1 MNYVLLHAER
11 PLVGAKLHMG
21 KEGAR
26 KAGRAGLDIA
36 SGMVPFFGGF
46 LSAIA
51 GAWSEKEQE
60 HANNMLRQWI
70 QMLEDELRE
79 KGRTITEIIA
89 RIDMQNEETLK
100 RVESDEYQ
108 ALLKKSFRKWSS
120 IDSESKR
127 QKIRNILANAAATR
141 LVSDDVVSLFIE
153 WIEDYSDFHFEVI
166 GQIYQNEG
174 ITRGG
179 IWENLKKPSV
189 PENSADA
196 DLYKMLI
203 RDLSMGGVIRQH
215 RAVDYHGN
223 FIKKQSQHV
232 PKGQGS
238 RTMISAFD
246 RAERYELTELGR
258 QFVHYAMNELAP
270 RIAFEDAADEAVA
283 PAE

>member
-1 MNYVLLHAER
+1 MDIDN
-11 PLVGAKLHMG
+11 KG
-21 KEGAR
+21 KI
-26 KAGRAGLDIA
+26 GRAGLNA
-36 SGMVPFFGGF
+36 VSGMIPFVGGI

-51 GAWSEKEQE
+51 SSWSEREQE

-79 KGRTITEIIA
+79 KGKTIAEVIA
-89 RIDMQNEETLK
+89 RLDMQNEETLT
-100 RVESDEYQ
+100 RVESEPYQ

-127 QKIRNILANAAATR
+127 EKIRNILSNAAATR
-141 LVSDDVVSLFIE
+141 IVSDDVVKLFID
-153 WIEDYSDFHFEVI
+153 WIETYSDFHFEVI

-179 IWENLKKPSV
+179 VWENLGRQRV

-196 DLYKMLI
+196 DLYRMLI
-203 RDLSMGGVIRQH
+203 RDLSMGGVVRQH
-215 RAVDYHGN
+215 RETDYHGN
-223 FIKKQSQHV
+223 FVKKVAPST

-246 RAERYELTELGR
+246 RSERYELTELGK

-270 RIAFEDAADEAVA
+270 RLTFSEEPTVD
-283 PAE
+283 